1 MNHIWEFFENMDE
14 YVYVSDIDTYELV
27 YMNKKLRKLCG
38 FNSCDELSGKKCYE
52 ITQNCSMPCVICN
65 NGELKSGYFREWNY
79 YNPLFNKYLALKD
92 TIIEEDGRR
101 LRMEIAIGAGND
113 HQGRNFVNYRNME
126 TIVNEGLRVALQAAS
141 PDMSLQIELE
151 YLGKALNCERTY
163 IFEKNVKGGDDNTYE
178 WVANGVSPEIDN
190 LQNLPP
196 EICANWYR
204 NFRGDK
210 NIVIKNLE
218 DIKDTDPLQYANLKR
233 QDIHTLV
240 VVPLYDDKRLIGFYG
255 VDNPPAEALDYT
267 SNMLQIMGHFIVSSM
282 KRRNLVRQLETLSFT
297 DSLTRLGNRYAMDT
311 YVVKSKDEDSIG
323 IVYCDITG
331 LKRVNDDYG
340 HSQGDA
346 LIVRAADAIRRVF
359 EGHGLFRIGGD
370 EMLVICYGLVE
381 SELNTKVAELKKAM
395 HDNNVEIAIG
405 AIWRDNSAY
414 DIDKLLSEAEALM
427 YKDKAEYYKMSG
439 HDRRK

>member
-1 MNHIWEFFENMDE
+1 M
-14 YVYVSDIDTYELV
+14 
-27 YMNKKLRKLCG
+27 
-38 FNSCDELSGKKCYE
+38 
-52 ITQNCSMPCVICN
+52 
-65 NGELKSGYFREWNY
+65 
-79 YNPLFNKYLALKD
+79 
-92 TIIEEDGRR
+92 
-101 LRMEIAIGAGND
+101 
-113 HQGRNFVNYRNME
+113 
-126 TIVNEGLRVALQAAS
+126 
-141 PDMSLQIELE
+141 
-151 YLGKALNCERTY
+151 
-163 IFEKNVKGGDDNTYE
+163 
-178 WVANGVSPEIDN
+178 
-190 LQNLPP
+190 
-196 EICANWYR
+196 
-204 NFRGDK
+204 
-210 NIVIKNLE
+210 
-218 DIKDTDPLQYANLKR
+218 
-233 QDIHTLV
+233 
-240 VVPLYDDKRLIGFYG
+240 
-255 VDNPPAEALDYT
+255 
-267 SNMLQIMGHFIVSSM
+267 SSM